1 MRFKKRTVAVAAT
14 LLVALAIP
22 VRLAAQQPNLKHTKY
37 KLIDM
42 GTFGGPNSFYFSEPV
57 GQNVNNHGTVA
68 GSADT
73 SIPDPYAPNCDTP
86 DCLILRAFVWKDVV
100 LTDLRPLPGGYSTSG
115 GWVNERGLIL
125 YGSENGMIDPVTGR
139 PENIA
144 VVWRDGKITSLGTL
158 GGSFSF
164 GNAMNNQDQ
173 VVGLALNG
181 IPDSF
186 SFLGLGTQ
194 THAFLWQDGAM
205 QDLGTLGGP
214 DSWAASVNE
223 HGEIA
228 GWSFTNFTPNATT
241 GVPTQDPVLWT
252 NGKMRDLGTLGGTW
266 GVVGNRSGGSGEGLN
281 NRGQVTGTSNLAGDL
296 TYHAF
301 LWDRGV
307 LRDLHTLGGPNS
319 EAYWMND
326 SGAVVGRSDISGA
339 SGNHHAFLWKDG
351 VMLDLGVPAGQPCS
365 TALAINAF
373 GQVIVNTGICG
384 QGGGPGCLWENGSLY
399 DLNL

>member
-1 MRFKKRTVAVAAT
+1 
-14 LLVALAIP
+14 
-22 VRLAAQQPNLKHTKY
+22 
-37 KLIDM
+37 
-42 GTFGGPNSFYFSEPV
+42 
-57 GQNVNNHGTVA
+57 
-68 GSADT
+68 
-73 SIPDPYAPNCDTP
+73 
-86 DCLILRAFVWKDVV
+86 
-100 LTDLRPLPGGYSTSG
+100 
-115 GWVNERGLIL
+115 
-125 YGSENGMIDPVTGR
+125 
-139 PENIA
+139 
-144 VVWRDGKITSLGTL
+144 
-158 GGSFSF
+158 
-164 GNAMNNQDQ
+164 

-399 DLNL
+399 DLNTLIAPASDVTVGDVNFINDIGEIAATGLLPNGDQHAILLVPCQDGKGDAKCAVEQSGQAQPGNATVSAARSAKPARALRRFGKAQGVRP